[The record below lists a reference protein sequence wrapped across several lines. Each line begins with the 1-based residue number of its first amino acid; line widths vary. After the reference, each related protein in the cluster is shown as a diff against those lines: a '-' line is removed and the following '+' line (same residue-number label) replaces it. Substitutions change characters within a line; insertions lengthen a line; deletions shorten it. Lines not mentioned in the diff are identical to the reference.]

1 MTPPTLIQQNLN
13 NSKSLTSSPST
24 ASLKSRL
31 SPHLEDDTLV
41 AMFRRICSDESKRD
55 KIVLKHNDRQWTLA
69 QLDEITDRLSQLFV
83 TQFSCKKGDCIA
95 IYMHKCAEYV
105 FAYIAALKAGAAYL
119 PLDITYPDSL
129 LKSVLDEVKPAG
141 IKCPHRGAVISYKWR
156 FLNYPYSDDDIEACN
171 VFFVWEMFRPILQG
185 ITLVIIPDSVIYDPH
200 SLCNFLAKNQ
210 ITRMLFTPSLLEMVL
225 DTQDEETLSRAFQCI
240 RIVILCGEVVTCAL
254 LERFIRHFPHVRCIN
269 LYSISEC
276 HDVAVADLNEFYNN
290 KNERRQ
296 FAPVGKVIEGVKI
309 LILDEKTMKRVPIGV
324 PGEIYVAGPTLAIG
338 YINRPEIN
346 AERFVPL
353 PEEYQKEMGSQRMYR
368 YKWRFLN
375 YPYSDDDIEACNVF
389 FVWEMFRPILQ
400 ATTLVIIPDSVIYDP
415 HSLCNFLAKNQ
426 ITRMLFT
433 PSLLEMVLDTQDEET
448 LTRAFQ
454 CIRTGDWGYL
464 LPNLVLEIC
473 GRCDTTVRIRGY
485 SVELQAIEAAL
496 LNLNHVRSCTV
507 ISIGNEGED
516 KQLAA
521 YIVLRDKQITR
532 KQLRAQLKRVLP
544 FYMMPQYFIF
554 MEKLPL
560 LAASSKIDKKAL
572 PSVNFAR
579 DVVEIDA
586 LPQTENEKELA
597 RIWIEILHLGSNGH
611 LDIQES
617 FFDMGG
623 HSLLAA
629 RLLNAVNTRFG
640 SHLGMRELF
649 TAPTVYAMA
658 KLLDGSQTIE
668 RSSPEQIID
677 LEQQIEANDL
687 KGDIMDLH
695 LRAFWRATTEWKKR
709 FHAATVF
716 LTGVTGFLGSHLLAQ
731 LLSSSKTKITCLI
744 RESSNNINET
754 VEERL
759 LSTMKRNGL
768 FNENI
773 GEENFRE
780 QVRVVSGD
788 IALVQFGLSDED
800 YHFLSYDIDVVL
812 HAAAY
817 VNLIYPYQ
825 ALHGCNVVGTRN
837 IIEFCFKN
845 KIKSLHYISTDAVFP
860 SGLIDVDED
869 TPPTDTF
876 EKLVDGYGQTKYVAE
891 QLVLRANY
899 RGLPTIIYRLG
910 NQAAP
915 INGSNW
921 NPQDFTYL
929 LLLSTLKMNIAPN
942 LGEWEVELTPVDFS
956 AQFIVR
962 ILSEMF
968 CENTGRIFHLINS
981 GEGIV
986 KWKQIIEWL
995 KIIGFEEIKEI
1006 EIDEWIKMIN
1016 ESSSEEVCIQ
1026 QLQKLV
1032 QGGLFQNNGIINLT
1046 QSKFLRTKTNKLLD
1060 DLNWKYPTI
1069 CETIIRE
1076 WIEQLIKSHIIE
1088 RPKTTKNNCNG

>member
-69 QLDEITDRLSQLFV
+69 QLDEITGKGNVNLNFDRLSQLFV

-129 LKSVLDEVKPAG
+129 LKSVLDEVKPAVVCITSTNSLNTFPENTPLLLLDEDGKWLLSFEEERQEKIEEINCDDLAYIVYSSGTTGKPKG

-171 VFFVWEMFRPILQG
+171 VFFVWEMFRPILQAT
-185 ITLVIIPDSVIYDPH
+185 TLVIIPDSVIYDPH

-225 DTQDEETLSRAFQCI
+225 DTQDEETLTRAFQCI
-240 RIVILCGEVVTCAL
+240 RIVILCGEVVTCALLERFIRHFPHVRCINLYSISECHDVAVADLNEFYNNKNERRQFAPVGKVIEGVKILILDEKTMKRVPIAL

-353 PEEYQKEMGSQRMYR
+353 PEEYQKEMGSQRMY
-368 YKWRFLN
+368 
-375 YPYSDDDIEACNVF
+375 
-389 FVWEMFRPILQ
+389 
-400 ATTLVIIPDSVIYDP
+400 
-415 HSLCNFLAKNQ
+415 
-426 ITRMLFT
+426 
-433 PSLLEMVLDTQDEET
+433 
-448 LTRAFQ
+448 
-454 CIRTGDWGYL
+454 RTGDWGYL

-572 PSVNFAR
+572 PSVDFAR

-597 RIWIEILHLGSNGH
+597 KIWIEILHLGSSGH

-623 HSLLAA
+623 
-629 RLLNAVNTRFG
+629 
-640 SHLGMRELF
+640 
-649 TAPTVYAMA
+649 Y
-658 KLLDGSQTIE
+658 
-668 RSSPEQIID
+668 
-677 LEQQIEANDL
+677 
-687 KGDIMDLH
+687 
-695 LRAFWRATTEWKKR
+695 
-709 FHAATVF
+709 VF
-716 LTGVTGFLGSHLLAQ
+716 L
-731 LLSSSKTKITCLI
+731 
-744 RESSNNINET
+744 
-754 VEERL
+754 
-759 LSTMKRNGL
+759 
-768 FNENI
+768 
-773 GEENFRE
+773 
-780 QVRVVSGD
+780 
-788 IALVQFGLSDED
+788 
-800 YHFLSYDIDVVL
+800 
-812 HAAAY
+812 
-817 VNLIYPYQ
+817 
-825 ALHGCNVVGTRN
+825 
-837 IIEFCFKN
+837 
-845 KIKSLHYISTDAVFP
+845 
-860 SGLIDVDED
+860 
-869 TPPTDTF
+869 
-876 EKLVDGYGQTKYVAE
+876 
-891 QLVLRANY
+891 
-899 RGLPTIIYRLG
+899 
-910 NQAAP
+910 
-915 INGSNW
+915 
-921 NPQDFTYL
+921 
-929 LLLSTLKMNIAPN
+929 
-942 LGEWEVELTPVDFS
+942 
-956 AQFIVR
+956 
-962 ILSEMF
+962 
-968 CENTGRIFHLINS
+968 
-981 GEGIV
+981 
-986 KWKQIIEWL
+986 
-995 KIIGFEEIKEI
+995 
-1006 EIDEWIKMIN
+1006 
-1016 ESSSEEVCIQ
+1016 
-1026 QLQKLV
+1026 
-1032 QGGLFQNNGIINLT
+1032 
-1046 QSKFLRTKTNKLLD
+1046 
-1060 DLNWKYPTI
+1060 
-1069 CETIIRE
+1069 
-1076 WIEQLIKSHIIE
+1076 
-1088 RPKTTKNNCNG
+1088 

>member
-1 MTPPTLIQQNLN
+1 MTPPTLLQETIN
-13 NSKSLTSSPST
+13 NSQSLTSSPST
-24 ASLKSRL
+24 SLKSR
-31 SPHLEDDTLV
+31 SSTHLEDDTLV

-55 KIVLKHNDRQWTLA
+55 RIVLKHNDRQWTLA
-69 QLDEITDRLSQLFV
+69 QLDEITDKLSQLFISKY
-83 TQFSCKKGDCIA
+83 SCKVGDCVA
-95 IYMHKCAEYV
+95 IYMNKCAEYV

-129 LKSVLDEVKPAG
+129 LKSVLDEVKPAVVCITTTNSLNNFPEDTPLLLLDEDGKWFFNEEEKEQKLPKEEINCDDLAYIVYSSGTTGKPKG

-156 FLNYPYSDDDIEACN
+156 FLNYPYKDDDIEACN
-171 VFFVWEMFRPILQG
+171 VFFVWEMFRPILQAVP
-185 ITLVIIPDSVIYDPH
+185 LVIIPDSVIYDPH
-200 SLCNFLAKNQ
+200 SLCNFLAKNK

-225 DTQDEETLSRAFQCI
+225 DTQDEETLSRAFHCM

-296 FAPVGKVIEGVKI
+296 FAPVGKVLDGVKI

-324 PGEIYVAGPTLAIG
+324 PGEIYVAGPTLAIS

-346 AERFVPL
+346 AERFVAL
-353 PEEYQKEMGSQRMYR
+353 PEEYRKEMGSQRMY
-368 YKWRFLN
+368 
-375 YPYSDDDIEACNVF
+375 
-389 FVWEMFRPILQ
+389 
-400 ATTLVIIPDSVIYDP
+400 
-415 HSLCNFLAKNQ
+415 
-426 ITRMLFT
+426 
-433 PSLLEMVLDTQDEET
+433 
-448 LTRAFQ
+448 
-454 CIRTGDWGYL
+454 RTGDWGYL

-507 ISIGNEGED
+507 NSIGNEGED
-516 KQLAA
+516 KQLVA

-544 FYMMPQYFIF
+544 FYMMPQFFIF

-572 PSVNFAR
+572 PPVDFAR
-579 DVVEIDA
+579 DVVEIEA

-597 RIWIEILHLGSNGH
+597 KIWIEILHLGSGH

-640 SHLGMRELF
+640 THLGIRELF

-658 KLLDGSQTIE
+658 KLLDGNQTIE

-687 KGDIMDLH
+687 KGGIMDLH

-709 FHAATVF
+709 FHAANVF
-716 LTGVTGFLGSHLLAQ
+716 LTGVTGFLGSHLLAE
-731 LLSSSKTKITCLI
+731 LLLSSKTKITCLI
-744 RESSNNINET
+744 RESSNNNET
-754 VEERL
+754 VEQRL
-759 LSTMKRNGL
+759 ISTMKRNGL
-768 FNENI
+768 FNEKIN
-773 GEENFRE
+773 EENFRE

-812 HAAAY
+812 HAA
-817 VNLIYPYQ
+817 
-825 ALHGCNVVGTRN
+825 LHGCNVIGTRN

-845 KIKSLHYISTDAVFP
+845 KIKPLHYISTDAVFP

-876 EKLVDGYGQTKYVAE
+876 EKLDDGYGQTKYVAE
-891 QLVLRANY
+891 HLVLRAHY
-899 RGLPTIIYRLG
+899 RGLPTVIYRLG

-915 INGSNW
+915 INGTNW

-929 LLLSTLKMNIAPN
+929 LLLSILKMKIAPN
-942 LGEWEVELTPVDFS
+942 LGEWKVELTPVDFS

-981 GEGIV
+981 GIV
-986 KWKQIIEWL
+986 KWTQIIEWL
-995 KIIGFEEIKEI
+995 KKIGFDEIKEI
-1006 EIDEWIKMIN
+1006 SVNEWIKLIN

-1032 QGGLFQNNGIINLT
+1032 QGGLFHNKGTVNLT
-1046 QSKFLRTKTNKLLD
+1046 QSSFLRTKTSKLLA
-1060 DLNWKYPTI
+1060 DLDWKYPTI

-1076 WIEQLIKSHIIE
+1076 WIEQLIESHVIE
-1088 RPKTTKNNCNG
+1088 RPKTTKNNGMNFSYLKSFYGTKKNHEPP

>member
-1 MTPPTLIQQNLN
+1 MTPPTLTQQNLN
-13 NSKSLTSSPST
+13 NPQSLTSSPST

-69 QLDEITDRLSQLFV
+69 QLDEITDRLSQVFV

-95 IYMHKCAEYV
+95 IYMNKCAEYV

-129 LKSVLDEVKPAG
+129 LKSVLDEVKPAVVCITSTNSLNNFPENTPLLLLDEDGKWLLSFEEEKLEKIEEINCDNLAYIVYSSGTTGKPKG

-225 DTQDEETLSRAFQCI
+225 DTQDEETLTRAFQCI

-353 PEEYQKEMGSQRMYR
+353 PEEYQKEMGSQRMY
-368 YKWRFLN
+368 
-375 YPYSDDDIEACNVF
+375 
-389 FVWEMFRPILQ
+389 
-400 ATTLVIIPDSVIYDP
+400 
-415 HSLCNFLAKNQ
+415 
-426 ITRMLFT
+426 
-433 PSLLEMVLDTQDEET
+433 
-448 LTRAFQ
+448 
-454 CIRTGDWGYL
+454 RTGDWGYL

-597 RIWIEILHLGSNGH
+597 KIWIEILHLGSNGH

-640 SHLGMRELF
+640 SHLGIRELF

-658 KLLDGSQTIE
+658 KLLDGSQIE

-687 KGDIMDLH
+687 KGDMYV
-695 LRAFWRATTEWKKR
+695 FVFFCWR
-709 FHAATVF
+709 VF
-716 LTGVTGFLGSHLLAQ
+716 
-731 LLSSSKTKITCLI
+731 
-744 RESSNNINET
+744 
-754 VEERL
+754 
-759 LSTMKRNGL
+759 
-768 FNENI
+768 
-773 GEENFRE
+773 
-780 QVRVVSGD
+780 
-788 IALVQFGLSDED
+788 
-800 YHFLSYDIDVVL
+800 
-812 HAAAY
+812 
-817 VNLIYPYQ
+817 
-825 ALHGCNVVGTRN
+825 
-837 IIEFCFKN
+837 
-845 KIKSLHYISTDAVFP
+845 
-860 SGLIDVDED
+860 
-869 TPPTDTF
+869 
-876 EKLVDGYGQTKYVAE
+876 
-891 QLVLRANY
+891 
-899 RGLPTIIYRLG
+899 
-910 NQAAP
+910 
-915 INGSNW
+915 
-921 NPQDFTYL
+921 
-929 LLLSTLKMNIAPN
+929 
-942 LGEWEVELTPVDFS
+942 
-956 AQFIVR
+956 
-962 ILSEMF
+962 
-968 CENTGRIFHLINS
+968 
-981 GEGIV
+981 
-986 KWKQIIEWL
+986 
-995 KIIGFEEIKEI
+995 
-1006 EIDEWIKMIN
+1006 
-1016 ESSSEEVCIQ
+1016 
-1026 QLQKLV
+1026 
-1032 QGGLFQNNGIINLT
+1032 
-1046 QSKFLRTKTNKLLD
+1046 
-1060 DLNWKYPTI
+1060 
-1069 CETIIRE
+1069 
-1076 WIEQLIKSHIIE
+1076 
-1088 RPKTTKNNCNG
+1088 

>member
-1 MTPPTLIQQNLN
+1 MTPPTLTQQNLN
-13 NSKSLTSSPST
+13 NPQSLTSSAST

-41 AMFRRICSDESKRD
+41 AMFRRICSDDKKRD

-83 TQFSCKKGDCIA
+83 TKFSCKKGDCIA
-95 IYMHKCAEYV
+95 IYMNKCAEYV

-129 LKSVLDEVKPAG
+129 LKSVLDEVKPAVVCITSTNSLNNFPENTPLLLLDEDGKWLLSFEVEEEKQEKIEEINCDDLAYIVYSSGTTGKPKG

-225 DTQDEETLSRAFQCI
+225 DTQDEETLTRAFQCI
-240 RIVILCGEVVTCAL
+240 RIVFLCGEVVTCAL

-276 HDVAVADLNEFYNN
+276 HDVAVADLNEFYNT

-353 PEEYQKEMGSQRMYR
+353 PEEYQKEMGSQRMY
-368 YKWRFLN
+368 
-375 YPYSDDDIEACNVF
+375 
-389 FVWEMFRPILQ
+389 
-400 ATTLVIIPDSVIYDP
+400 
-415 HSLCNFLAKNQ
+415 
-426 ITRMLFT
+426 
-433 PSLLEMVLDTQDEET
+433 
-448 LTRAFQ
+448 
-454 CIRTGDWGYL
+454 RTGDWGYL

-560 LAASSKIDKKAL
+560 LAASSKTDKKTL
-572 PSVNFAR
+572 PSVNFSC

-597 RIWIEILHLGSNGH
+597 KIWIEILHLGSSGH

-640 SHLGMRELF
+640 SHLGIRELF

-658 KLLDGSQTIE
+658 KLLDGSQIE

-695 LRAFWRATTEWKKR
+695 LRAFWRATEWKKR
-709 FHAATVF
+709 FHAANVF

-744 RESSNNINET
+744 RESSNNSNET

-768 FNENI
+768 FNEKI

-788 IALVQFGLSDED
+788 IALVQFGLSDE
-800 YHFLSYDIDVVL
+800 LG
-812 HAAAY
+812 
-817 VNLIYPYQ
+817 P
-825 ALHGCNVVGTRN
+825 
-837 IIEFCFKN
+837 
-845 KIKSLHYISTDAVFP
+845 
-860 SGLIDVDED
+860 
-869 TPPTDTF
+869 
-876 EKLVDGYGQTKYVAE
+876 
-891 QLVLRANY
+891 
-899 RGLPTIIYRLG
+899 RLD
-910 NQAAP
+910 P
-915 INGSNW
+915 
-921 NPQDFTYL
+921 
-929 LLLSTLKMNIAPN
+929 
-942 LGEWEVELTPVDFS
+942 
-956 AQFIVR
+956 
-962 ILSEMF
+962 
-968 CENTGRIFHLINS
+968 
-981 GEGIV
+981 
-986 KWKQIIEWL
+986 
-995 KIIGFEEIKEI
+995 
-1006 EIDEWIKMIN
+1006 
-1016 ESSSEEVCIQ
+1016 
-1026 QLQKLV
+1026 
-1032 QGGLFQNNGIINLT
+1032 
-1046 QSKFLRTKTNKLLD
+1046 
-1060 DLNWKYPTI
+1060 
-1069 CETIIRE
+1069 
-1076 WIEQLIKSHIIE
+1076 
-1088 RPKTTKNNCNG
+1088 